1 MKNSSTKLLSL
12 FLALVTALSC
22 FAMIPAA
29 AETTQT
35 TEPVAPQSNE
45 KVLWELDFDDL
56 AGKNAVDLRTA
67 LIDKGLYIVPGEG
80 NNTSNPSNK
89 VAVTSD
95 GLLHL
100 NSAIISGVPYQYF
113 VTRGYVTAEAEV
125 PEAGDTFYNLFYGLL
140 TTDGKAMADDYSNQ
154 LKEYYF
160 DFDYKT
166 NGVSAH
172 SIALDNG
179 KTTDD
184 DIIGYY
190 KKVET
195 TPTTDGKAGTKT
207 TTEDFIYELAES
219 EAVGTTTVVTG
230 KDSDSDTTY
239 TTTVTTIT
247 RARLTYQLTFLH
259 TRGESI
265 FTTMATNKPYEYL
278 MKVTPNGWLYAPSS
292 GTASAGISLEENAH
306 TVSGT
311 YSKANFGHLTVNKF
325 VHELADDLTTVGSAL
340 FSMSDVAMTTELY
353 DEIVEAYNHTRNGNM
368 PATYEWNQGNLY
380 VPDAPGA
387 MLIEK
392 QLTNM
397 RIAFSVNGK
406 SITAKIYTK
415 PANELS
421 DGAWT
426 YVGYRTYTYG
436 APAVGTSKACVR
448 FNESKGVSYFDNF
461 KLWTVAEN
469 AQCSDG
475 NHVFDANVID
485 PHLVTCDGVYG
496 ALSTCLYCGNTVT
509 REDKVNM
516 PLHYDFTN
524 MTADE
529 FASAGGFVSRGA
541 AAINA
546 EKGGLYV
553 NSSEFKIKSPITDA
567 TAVSYVEMTVNFDQ
581 FPTNQ
586 NANPTGMG
594 SSFFTFQSTS
604 TDYSRIF
611 MRVGRKNNSDP
622 NSDGWIKLYQ
632 PRRQNDWVRINDA
645 VELKRGVDYKLTLML
660 VPANGIYHLY
670 VDGVYKATGFIN
682 GGIPA
687 RTEGSTADYPAFRV
701 CNAMNIKATFKDF
714 SVYSIDNAK
723 SYSKITP
730 FAQANENFTF
740 EVDYYPTLKY
750 DKKEGLYVGNSNYQ
764 YSEFKLRND
773 NILLKP
779 FNLTFDFKIDDMG
792 YFDDDRSAETQFWS
806 LVTAAYTSSDGKFST
821 ASKLRVGGVDLRSDD
836 DNVFDKTFFVNSTGS
851 YTTLTSE
858 DNGYQ
863 STKDNTESPY
873 YSDASAIYDLT
884 PDEWVTV
891 SITADPYT
899 RYLLMYVN
907 NELVAS
913 SKTDGIPYS
922 STSTNRYIR
931 LGDAF
936 RKLLFNWDVKDI
948 KLEFTENPLENTAS
962 GMIYYNNFVDDSDI
976 GGNGTA
982 DRRFGHIYNQG
993 GITAAVVSDTNSNQ
1007 FVHYYGGSNW
1017 RGNAHLNFYATSIR
1031 PDGSYYQVLEGDKY
1045 AVTLD
1050 FALNNRL
1057 FKEGEP
1063 KGSESFLYTSSTDS
1077 AVLRWSKYHDNNK
1090 LSLIGCNLSTGLYT
1104 LKNSTRIYL
1113 YNASGYSL
1121 NAWTTAE
1128 ETFDDEG
1135 NLLTSAPAKW
1145 TKLTVVIDESN
1156 NTATFYVNGR
1166 LAYYGTEPE
1175 NGRIDPSKLTP
1186 AVNVPFNVTT
1196 GTNSKFPSGSKDN
1209 WDGKYASLPYFDGTS
1224 DFSNVSNG
1232 TPMNYI
1238 RILQNTL
1245 DAYVREFSVDRVS
1258 VNDVSYS
1265 DDYTKTYY
1273 NFDPEIEFIG
1283 TQTRNLSES
1292 NVNFDMRFVFGA
1304 DSVYTDKIRYKVTA
1318 TVNDGEFGTQKIFD
1332 NDAVYGVLKSDAADI
1347 NAAKF
1352 TEGSYLTYV
1361 AISEI
1366 PYMVR
1371 DSYTIKIMPEYVTAN
1386 KVTGGEVTTALTG
1399 YEITVS
1405 GTGEVTA
1412 WKTVAVD

>member
-35 TEPVAPQSNE
+35 TEPTAPQSNE
-45 KVLWELDFDDL
+45 KVLWELDFNDL

-80 NNTSNPSNK
+80 NNKGNPSNK
-89 VAVTSD
+89 VAVNSD

-100 NSAIISGVPYQYF
+100 NNTTVSGVPYQYF
-113 VTRGYVTAEAEV
+113 VNSGYVTAEAEV

-166 NGVSAH
+166 NGVGAH
-172 SIALDNG
+172 SIALDNN

-207 TTEDFIYELAES
+207 TTDDFIYALADG
-219 EAVGTTTVVTG
+219 EAVGATTVVTG
-230 KDSDSDTTY
+230 KDSESDTTY

-247 RARLTYQLTFLH
+247 RAKLTYQLGFLN

-265 FTTMATNKPYEYL
+265 FTTMATNKTYEYL
-278 MKVTPNGWLYAPSS
+278 MKVTPNGWIYAPNS
-292 GTASAGISLEENAH
+292 GTATAGISLKQDAH

-311 YSKANFGHLTVNKF
+311 YSKANFGHLTVNKL
-325 VHELADDLTTVGSAL
+325 VHAVNDDLTTVGSAL
-340 FSMSDVAMTTELY
+340 FEMSDIAMTTELY
-353 DEIVEAYNHTRNGNM
+353 DEIVEAYKHTRNGDT
-368 PATYEWNQGNLY
+368 PETYKWDQGNLY

-397 RIAFSVNGK
+397 RIAFSANGK

-436 APAVGTSKACVR
+436 APKAGNQKACVR
-448 FNESKGVSYFDNF
+448 FNESKGESYFGNF
-461 KLWTVAEN
+461 KLWTTAEN

-475 NHVFDANVID
+475 NHVFETNVID
-485 PHLVTCDGVYG
+485 PHIVTGDGVYG

-529 FASAGGFVSRGA
+529 FASAGGFVSRGT

-567 TAVSYVEMTVNFDQ
+567 KAVSYVEMTVNFDQ

-586 NANPTGMG
+586 NATSSGMG
-594 SSFFTFQSTS
+594 SSLFTFQGSS

-632 PRRQNDWVRINDA
+632 PRRQNDWGRINDA
-645 VELKRGVDYKLTLML
+645 VELKRGVDYKLTIMF
-660 VPANGIYHLY
+660 VPQNSIYHLF
-670 VDGVYKATGFIN
+670 VDGVYKASGSLKN
-682 GGIPA
+682 GYPV
-687 RTEGSTADYPAFRV
+687 RSEGSTADYPAFRV

-723 SYSKITP
+723 SYSKITH

-740 EVDYYPTLKY
+740 EADYYPTLKY

-764 YSEFKLRND
+764 DSAFKLCND
-773 NILLKP
+773 NVLLKP

-792 YFDDDRSAETQFWS
+792 YFDDDRNTETQFWS
-806 LVTAAYTSSDGKFST
+806 LFSAAHTIDKELSI

-836 DNVFDKTFFVNSTGS
+836 DNVFDKTFFVRSIGN
-851 YTTLTSE
+851 YTTFTSE

-863 STKDNTESPY
+863 STKDNITAPY

-899 RYLLMYVN
+899 GYLLMYVN

-913 SKTDGIPYS
+913 SKTEGIPYGG
-922 STSTNRYIR
+922 TSTNRYII

-936 RKLLFNWDVKDI
+936 RKLLFNWNIKDI
-948 KLEFTENPLENTAS
+948 KLEFTENPLENTAT
-962 GMIYYNNFVDDSDI
+962 GEIYRNNFVEDSDI
-976 GGNGTA
+976 GGKGEA
-982 DRRFGHIYNQG
+982 DRRFGHFYNQG
-993 GITAAVVSDTNSNQ
+993 GATAVVSDTNSNQ
-1007 FVHYYGGSNW
+1007 FLHYYGGSYWQN
-1017 RGNAHLNFYATSIR
+1017 NAHLNFYATSIR

-1050 FALNNRL
+1050 FALNHRA
-1057 FKEGEP
+1057 FKKGEAQP
-1063 KGSESFLYTSSTDS
+1063 KNSTGYTSTMGSS
-1077 AVLRWSKYHDNNK
+1077 VLRWSKYHDNNSVK
-1090 LSLIGCNLSTGLYT
+1090 LLCCSYQNGLYI
-1104 LKNSTRIYL
+1104 LKDSSTVYL
-1113 YNASGYSL
+1113 YNSAGYSL

-1128 ETFDDEG
+1128 ETFDEEG

-1145 TKLTVVIDESN
+1145 TKVTIVIDESN
-1156 NTATFYVNGR
+1156 NTASYYVNGR
-1166 LAYYGTEPE
+1166 LAYYGDVPVDGKT
-1175 NGRIDPSKLTP
+1175 DPSKLTP
-1186 AVNVPFNVTT
+1186 AINVPFTVAT
-1196 GTNSKFPSGSKDN
+1196 GAKSKFPGGSEGN
-1209 WDGKYASLPYFDGTS
+1209 WDGKYASLPYSDGTS
-1224 DFSNVSNG
+1224 DFSNVEGG
-1232 TPMNYI
+1232 TPLNYI
-1238 RILQNTL
+1238 RILQTTL

-1265 DDYTKTYY
+1265 DDYTETYY

-1292 NVNFDMRFVFGA
+1292 NINFDMRFVFGA

-1318 TVNDGEFGTQKIFD
+1318 TVNDREFGAEKIFD

-1361 AISEI
+1361 AISKI
-1366 PYMVR
+1366 PYMKR

-1412 WKTVAVD
+1412 WKTIAVE